1 MADYFMSVDKRN
13 RRLLIVMLILCF
25 SLFFQERTIQAQL
38 TERPPYERI
47 YQEIGYKE
55 IDVAH
60 GEAEKHFNQKI
71 NLPFRVPPVAFT
83 HQFARFSNLDGAMN
97 DSFEITMISDQSSEN
112 HYKIVIRP
120 LAGKLIFKDES
131 ITGTYQ
137 LLDQS
142 EAHYIRLEGFNLLVF
157 EKDVWQYKLM
167 VDKRI
172 SDIVTPQVLVEIANS
187 IGYPFEQ

>member
-1 MADYFMSVDKRN
+1 MSVDRKTRHVS
-13 RRLLIVMLILCF
+13 IVMLLLTF
-25 SLFFQERTIQAQL
+25 SLFFSERTIQAEL
-38 TERPPYERI
+38 TERLPYERI

-55 IDVAH
+55 IDVAL
-60 GEAEKHFNQKI
+60 GEAEKHFDYKI
-71 NLPFRVPPVAFT
+71 NLPLRVPPVAFT
-83 HQFARFSNLDGAMN
+83 HQFARFSNLDGDMN
-97 DSFEITMISDQSSEN
+97 DLFEITMISDQYSEN

-120 LAGKLIFKDES
+120 LAEKLIFKDES
-131 ITGTYQ
+131 IVGTYQ

-172 SDIVTPQVLVEIANS
+172 SEIVTPQVLVEIANS
-187 IGYPFEQ
+187 IRYPFEQ